1 LRHWKN
7 NEEKCVIKTIR
18 NRSKIRE
25 AKYQEKMKN
34 DQYFES
40 DEELYR
46 VMKKAWRLH
55 SQILPFSHSITF
67 NNYEIYSWI
76 IFANTLGG
84 DHRSF
89 MEFKKRYDLE
99 CLAKKSTEPE
109 KIEAYKDRLGIFIA
123 DVSGHSFED
132 ILLVHNLHSSLFT
145 ALPYELE
152 MNGYVS
158 SKVFCN
164 LNNRIFNSTSPGKY
178 ISAIYAELLADKR
191 MRFLIAGHP
200 HPLIYDR
207 EKKAFN
213 KVNFRTS
220 VPLGLFPSRGAIDL
234 DPDKDKPEKRASFHF
249 NDICLPDHCIGVLY
263 TDGIIEIEDSS
274 GEPFGIDRLKN
285 VVAEN
290 SNANARE
297 IFRQILIATN
307 KHKGNAPTLD
317 DRTMVI
323 IKC

>member
-1 LRHWKN
+1 MKN
-7 NEEKCVIKTIR
+7 NQLSTDV
-18 NRSKIRE
+18 
-25 AKYQEKMKN
+25 
-34 DQYFES
+34 
-40 DEELYR
+40 EELYR
-46 VMKKAWRLH
+46 FMKKAWRLH
-55 SQILPFSHSITF
+55 SQILPYSHTIAF
-67 NNYEIYSWI
+67 RDYEIYSWI

-89 MEFKKRYDLE
+89 VEFNSRYDLSR
-99 CLAKKSTEPE
+99 LAKLSSEPE

-152 MNGYVS
+152 LNGYVS
-158 SKVFCN
+158 SQVFNN
-164 LNNRIFNSTSPGKY
+164 LNNRIFNSTAPGKY

-200 HPLIYDR
+200 HPLIFDR
-207 EKKAFN
+207 DKHTFN
-213 KVNFRTS
+213 QVDFKTS

-234 DPDKDKPEKRASFHF
+234 DPDKEKPDTRVSFHF
-249 NDICLPDHCIGVLY
+249 NEICLPDHCIAVLY
-263 TDGIIEIEDSS
+263 TDGIVEIENPS
-274 GEPFGIDRLKN
+274 GEPFGIDRLKD
-285 VVAEN
+285 VVVQN
-290 SNANARE
+290 SSSSAQE
-297 IFRQILIATN
+297 IFRQILIASN
-307 KHKGNAPTLD
+307 KHKADATTLD